1 MNQQDFL
8 KLIGAGP
15 STDYLP
21 VAGILKSGAAFAG
34 FYNSGLNNGLS
45 ETLVLLNMRIVDLR
59 GPGGT
64 KHDVTIESFY
74 EFVEEIVNDLY
85 EGKDPQACTRDS
97 IYGKSVPLTGMDL
110 DQIGIVYP
118 VAHISSLMKSAEKE
132 TSKVPTFLDFDN
144 KSSVIKLLRTK
155 LW

>member
-15 STDYLP
+15 SHDYLP

-59 GPGGT
+59 GHGGT
-64 KHDVTIESFY
+64 KPRSLSKAST
-74 EFVEEIVNDLY
+74 
-85 EGKDPQACTRDS
+85 
-97 IYGKSVPLTGMDL
+97 
-110 DQIGIVYP
+110 
-118 VAHISSLMKSAEKE
+118 SS
-132 TSKVPTFLDFDN
+132 SKR
-144 KSSVIKLLRTK
+144 S
-155 LW
+155 